1 MYHKAK
7 QLRPRKLRSEE
18 GVKNK
23 DRKVLFEER
32 DILER
37 WGEYIGYSK
46 MIDLIYVQIQI
57 AYIILQTSQKRK

>member
-46 MIDLIYVQIQI
+46 MIDLIYV
-57 AYIILQTSQKRK
+57 